1 MFEIY
6 SKLTKKSW
14 WSKQLFT
21 VNKSLLSGEF
31 FIGAIQEVNIA
42 FPWMSI
48 SAFKNLFIEPI
59 LAQRLISLLPKKRQ
73 KTNQVF

>member
-1 MFEIY
+1 
-6 SKLTKKSW
+6 
-14 WSKQLFT
+14 
-21 VNKSLLSGEF
+21 
-31 FIGAIQEVNIA
+31 
-42 FPWMSI
+42 MSI